1 MTISP
6 RQTDHG
12 DGLATLQPCD
22 SCKSR
27 VPESDGFR
35 VPVLRVTGAFL
46 CVRRFV
52 FLMPADVQIRMGSLA
67 LVLTNYPVWAA

>member
-1 MTISP
+1 
-6 RQTDHG
+6 
-12 DGLATLQPCD
+12 
-22 SCKSR
+22 
-27 VPESDGFR
+27 
-35 VPVLRVTGAFL
+35 LRVTGAFL